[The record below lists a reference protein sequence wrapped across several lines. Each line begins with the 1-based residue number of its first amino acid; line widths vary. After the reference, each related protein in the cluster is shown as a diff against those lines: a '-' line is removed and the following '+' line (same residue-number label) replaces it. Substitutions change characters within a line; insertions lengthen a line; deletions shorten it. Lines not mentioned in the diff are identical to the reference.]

1 MKSPLKILHLED
13 DPNDAAL
20 VQSTLMGAGIACS
33 TTRVSTSDDFKAALE
48 SGGIDLVLSDYSL
61 PTFDGFSALKII
73 HNKCPDVPVIL
84 VSGTLGEEEAVDS
97 LKSGATDYV
106 LKDSLLRL
114 APAVRRAMHDV
125 EERTKRRK
133 LEAQFIEAQKM
144 EVVGQLAGGVAHDFN
159 NVLAVIMGY
168 SELAVHDLPPDHP
181 LQKYLEEIR
190 LAAERACGLTRQ
202 LLIFSCRQP
211 VEAVVL
217 NLNDVVQNMTKLLD
231 RLINEKIEMAFI
243 YGDQPGQINADSGY
257 VWQVLM
263 NLIVNARDA
272 MPEGGKLTVETGRL
286 TLEQSSAR
294 EHLDV
299 PPGDYMTLRVR
310 DTGTGISSEV
320 QERMFEAF
328 FTTKTPGKGTGLG
341 LATCQTIMRQCGGHI
356 RVHSELGSGTTFTI
370 YFPRIDQPRAIV
382 PAAAADVIAAPM
394 PRGTETL
401 LVVEDESVLRHL
413 TVGALEALGY
423 NILSAP
429 NGQDGLRVVREHR
442 GPPISLVVTD
452 VMMPRMGGKV
462 MAEWLKTKYSELKIL
477 YVSGYADDAFAANAD
492 FDSNT
497 AFLSKPYTTSKLASK
512 VRELLDS

>member
-20 VQSTLMGAGIACS
+20 VQSTLTGAGIACS
-33 TTRVSTSDDFKAALE
+33 TTRVQTSGDFKAALE
-48 SGGIDLVLSDYSL
+48 SGEIDLVLSDFSL
-61 PTFDGFSALKII
+61 PTFDGLSALKMT
-73 HNKCPDVPVIL
+73 HDEWPDMPVIL

-97 LKSGATDYV
+97 LKNGATDYV
-106 LKDSLLRL
+106 LKDSLVRL
-114 APAVRRAMHDV
+114 VPAVRRAMHDV
-125 EERTKRRK
+125 EERSKRRK

-168 SELAVHDLPPDHP
+168 SELVVHDLPFDDP

-231 RLINEKIEMAFI
+231 RLINDKIEMTFI
-243 YGDQPGQINADSGY
+243 YGDEPGQINADSGY

-272 MPEGGKLTVETGRL
+272 MPDGGKLTVETGRV
-286 TLEQSSAR
+286 TLEQSRAK
-294 EHLDV
+294 EHSSV
-299 PPGDYMTLRVR
+299 PPGDYMTLRVS
-310 DTGTGISSEV
+310 DTGTGITSDV
-320 QERMFEAF
+320 KERMFEAF

-356 RVHSELGSGTTFTI
+356 RVHSELGSGTTFTV
-370 YFPRIDQPRAIV
+370 YFPRIDQPQAIV
-382 PAAAADVIAAPM
+382 PTAAKAVPL

-401 LVVEDESVLRHL
+401 LVVEDESVLRQL
-413 TVGALEALGY
+413 TVGVLEALGY
-423 NILSAP
+423 NILSAA
-429 NGQDGLRVVREHR
+429 NGQDALRVVREHQ

-462 MAEWLKTKYSELKIL
+462 MAEWLKTKYSGLKIL
-477 YVSGYADDAFAANAD
+477 YVSGYADDVFAPNAD
-492 FDSNT
+492 FDSST
-497 AFLSKPYTTSKLASK
+497 AFYPSPIRPPNLPPRFGSCWTLKT
-512 VRELLDS
+512 